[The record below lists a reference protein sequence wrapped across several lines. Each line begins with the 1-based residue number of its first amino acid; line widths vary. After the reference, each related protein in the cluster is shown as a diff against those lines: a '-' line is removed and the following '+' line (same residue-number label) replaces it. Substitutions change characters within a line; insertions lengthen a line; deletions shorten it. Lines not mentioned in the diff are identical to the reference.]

1 MELAIPRGSTS
12 LGIYCVPGWYRAQG
26 AQTSRDLEVI
36 MGAGIAH
43 RRYGT
48 WSAIARA
55 EGRGHKGVSDAV

>member
-26 AQTSRDLEVI
+26 APTSRDLEVM
-36 MGAGIAH
+36 MGGGIAH
-43 RRYGT
+43 RRHGT